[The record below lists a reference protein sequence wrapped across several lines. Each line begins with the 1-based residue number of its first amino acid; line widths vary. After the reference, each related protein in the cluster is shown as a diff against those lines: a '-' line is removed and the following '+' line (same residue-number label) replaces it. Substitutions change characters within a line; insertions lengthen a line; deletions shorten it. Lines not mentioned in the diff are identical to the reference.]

1 MTRAEII
8 AEPGVPQIII
18 TREFAASPAA
28 LFRAYTE
35 PDLLARWLGPRGY
48 HTTVDVLEPRDG
60 GRWRYTHTVPDGDRY
75 SFFGLY
81 HGDPTPR
88 QIVQTYE
95 FDRQPGHVYLNT
107 ITFQAR
113 GSRTLMRQNTVFQSV
128 EDRDVYVL
136 GGMEKGIH
144 VSMAR
149 LDELVTSLPQ

>member
-1 MTRAEII
+1 MTAAEII
-8 AEPGVPQIII
+8 AEPGVPQVII
-18 TREFAASPAA
+18 TREFASSPAT

-35 PDLLARWLGPRGY
+35 PDLLARWIGPRTY
-48 HTTVDVLEPRDG
+48 RTTVDTLEPRDG

-149 LDELVTSLPQ
+149 LDELVTSLQ